1 MFIAYNKILYYIPSG
16 ILKPLDLDNASPK
29 TRESWALPS
38 QPAKTYINFK
48 SKVIAA
54 KTFCVVP
61 SFRPRNFPWIST
73 GTFAGTWVL
82 IST

>member
-1 MFIAYNKILYYIPSG
+1 MPSR
-16 ILKPLDLDNASPK
+16 IFRPLGLDNASPK
-29 TRESWALPS
+29 TRELFAFPC

-61 SFRPRNFPWIST
+61 SFRPRNFP
-73 GTFAGTWVL
+73 
-82 IST
+82 

>member
-1 MFIAYNKILYYIPSG
+1 MFR
-16 ILKPLDLDNASPK
+16 PLGLDNASPK

-54 KTFCVVP
+54 KTFCVIL
-61 SFRPRNFPWIST
+61 SF
-73 GTFAGTWVL
+73 
-82 IST
+82 